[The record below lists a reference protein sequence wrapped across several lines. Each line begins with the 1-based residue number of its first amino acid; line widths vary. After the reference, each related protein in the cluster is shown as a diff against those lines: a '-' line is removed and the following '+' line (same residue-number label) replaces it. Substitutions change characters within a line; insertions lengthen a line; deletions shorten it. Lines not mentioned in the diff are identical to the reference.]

1 MKKCL
6 VCGIENEDNNEA
18 CTQCGANLNEEELNR
33 DIKNNKAVSI
43 FVYLL
48 DILGIIVGYVAGL
61 KSEYAAFHAREALKI
76 KVTEVIFGIIIILI
90 CVVIG
95 TPWIIISSSI
105 SFFGLPSLG
114 IFWVMLGIYSIAK
127 VLFWVLRLI
136 GAINA
141 AKGKYKKAPLVG
153 TFPFL

>member
-6 VCGIENEDNNEA
+6 VCGRENEDNKEI
-18 CTQCGANLNEEELNR
+18 CEECGANLNAEELER

-76 KVTEVIFGIIIILI
+76 KVTEVIFGIIVILV
-90 CVVIG
+90 CVIIG
-95 TPWIIISSSI
+95 TPWVLISSSM
-105 SFFGLPSLG
+105 SFFGFPNLG
-114 IFWVMLGIYSIAK
+114 IFWVMLVIYLIAK
-127 VLFWVLRLI
+127 VLFWVLRFI

-141 AKGKYKKAPLVG
+141 GKGKYKKAPLVG
-153 TFPFL
+153 SFPFL